1 MHFRHR
7 LQYGVYA
14 AIKGLLLGLPHRSTP
29 AFGRGLGEVVFRLDR
44 RDRRIT
50 LDNLTR
56 AFPERPP
63 QEHRRLARACFRE
76 VGADLCETLSA
87 ARFTP
92 EELRQHLII
101 EGWEHLERAREGG
114 RGALLLGAHLGCFE
128 LTAYAVALKAGT
140 VHLVSSVLSNPLFD
154 RELRRLR
161 QPFGIQI
168 IERKGAARRM
178 YKVLRQG
185 GLIGVALDQR
195 PKPHDA
201 IDVQFFGRRSLSSPL
216 PAYLSLWTG
225 APVVPV
231 FTLPAADRYRMVV
244 RPPIEPAGEGKEAI
258 ARLTQRYTDVI
269 EEEIRRQPARW
280 LWMYRRWRER
290 DADPIRSSL
299 ALGPPPIRQPEVRRP
314 GGARPAGAGLVE

>member
-1 MHFRHR
+1 MHLRHR
-7 LQYGVYA
+7 LQYGVYV
-14 AIKGLLLGLPHRSTP
+14 AIKGLLLALPHPSTP
-29 AFGRGLGEVVFRLDR
+29 AFGRGLGEVAFRLDR

-50 LDNLTR
+50 LDNLAR
-56 AFPERPP
+56 ALPELSR
-63 QEHRRLARACFRE
+63 QQRRRLARECFRE

-87 ARFTP
+87 ARFTA
-92 EELRQHLII
+92 EELRRHLII

-114 RGALLLGAHLGCFE
+114 RGVLLLGAHLGCWE
-128 LTAYAVALKAGT
+128 LTAYALALEAGT
-140 VHLVSSVLSNPLFD
+140 VHLVSSVLPNPLFD

-178 YKVLRQG
+178 YKLLRRG
-185 GLIGVALDQR
+185 GLIGIALDQR
-195 PKPHDA
+195 PKPQEA
-201 IDVQFFGRRSLSSPL
+201 IDVQFFGRPSLSSPL

-231 FTLPAADRYRMVV
+231 FTLPAGDGYRTVL
-244 RPPIEPAGEGKEAI
+244 RPAIEPEGEGKEGI

-290 DADPIRSSL
+290 DADPVRSSL
-299 ALGPPPIRQPEVRRP
+299 ALGPPEIQHAGGGPP
-314 GGARPAGAGLVE
+314 GSAW